1 MCIRDSKKPRR
12 PSSSSDCQRSHYTKR
27 RKEIWLALHPY
38 ESNSGATCADI
49 QDRGRGRPQE
59 FASETSS
66 VTGESKSQIN
76 RHIARAE
83 ALGDDINRVVGTSL
97 DKGVELDALAKMPE
111 PERKEIWLALHP
123 DEIAVAQGV
132 PPQNASP
139 MARPQDKGFAASA
152 ALITGESKT
161 ARKGACVMLAS
172 FFLFVGR

>member
-1 MCIRDSKKPRR
+1 MSKKPRR

-76 RHIARAE
+76 RYIARAE

-97 DKGVELDALAKMPE
+97 DKGVELDALAKENGCTLTGSGYPDMY
-111 PERKEIWLALHP
+111 WGVLVDTLAGSL
-123 DEIAVAQGV
+123 
-132 PPQNASP
+132 N
-139 MARPQDKGFAASA
+139 K
-152 ALITGESKT
+152 LTKITGSSSYNVEDYGI
-161 ARKGACVMLAS
+161 ALAKGHGAGLTQQ
-172 FFLFVGR
+172 